1 MLIPAGNPSLWTG
14 ATGNNTYLL
23 TGAVRA
29 LVDAGTGQPEHVAAV
44 ARAIHPAPLD
54 VLLLTHGH
62 RDHASGVPALT
73 RRFPLLRVRN
83 HGEDACSDGERIAA
97 GDTVLVAIHTP
108 GHAPDHCCFFDERN
122 GDLFCG
128 DLLRQDGTVVI
139 PASDGG
145 DLVAYLASLR
155 RIRALA
161 PARLLPGHGPV
172 VDEPVRLID
181 GYLRHREG
189 REAQILEALRMAPA
203 GPDTIARRVYGPL
216 PEVIAPAAAD
226 TVLAHLRKL
235 GQEGRAVEEDG
246 TWRPA

>member
-29 LVDAGTGQPEHVAAV
+29 LVDAGTGRPEHVAAV
-44 ARAIHPAPLD
+44 ERAVHPAPLD
-54 VLLLTHGH
+54 LVLLTHGH
-62 RDHASGVPALT
+62 PDHASGIPALT

-83 HGEDACSDGERIAA
+83 HGRDICRDGERIAA

-108 GHAPDHCCFFDERN
+108 GHSPDHCCFLDEGN
-122 GDLFCG
+122 GDLYCG
-128 DLLRQDGTVVI
+128 DLLRKDGTIVI
-139 PASDGG
+139 PASKGG

-161 PARLLPGHGPV
+161 PARLLPGHGPAV
-172 VDEPVRLID
+172 NDAVRLVDE
-181 GYLRHREG
+181 YLRHRER
-189 REAQILEALRMAPA
+189 REGQILEALGAAPA
-203 GPDTIARRVYGPL
+203 DPAAIARRVYGVL
-216 PEVIAPAAAD
+216 PDEIAPAAAE

-235 GQEGRAVEEDG
+235 GREGKAIEEDRA
-246 TWRPA
+246 WRRA